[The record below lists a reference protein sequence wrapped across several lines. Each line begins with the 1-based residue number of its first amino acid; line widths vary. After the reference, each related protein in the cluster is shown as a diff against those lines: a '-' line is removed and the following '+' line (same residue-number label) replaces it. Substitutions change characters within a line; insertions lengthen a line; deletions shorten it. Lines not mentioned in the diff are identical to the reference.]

1 VASVQGT
8 AIQAEGVRIEF
19 TTVGPDEHDYLAREA
34 RARKDIDQ
42 QLVEAGWLVQ
52 DKRDANLGAGLGV
65 AIREFTHSVGHGRS
79 DYALYVGRKLVGVL
93 EAKAQGTTLSEVEA
107 QTKKYVSGVPDAIPA
122 PLTPLPFGYES
133 TGAET
138 RFTNFYDPEPRA
150 RRIHAFF
157 RPETLSGWL
166 EQMLREPEQGTLRT
180 RLHTIPPLEKGNL
193 WDVQQRA
200 ITKMEESLADDR
212 PRALIQMATGSGKT
226 YTAANLS
233 YRLIR
238 YGKAQ
243 RILFLVDRGN
253 LGKQA
258 EGEFKGFDI
267 PETGRKFTQEYNIQ
281 RLQNNTIDTTSR
293 VCISTI
299 QRMYSILRGDA
310 AMDPELDEQ
319 SADTVA
325 PQRPV
330 EVSYNAKVPP
340 EMFDVIIIDECHR
353 SIYSVWRQVVEY
365 FDAYL
370 IGLTATPTK
379 QTLAFFQKN
388 LVMEYPR
395 EQAVLDGVNVDFSVY
410 KIRTEITERGSTIEA
425 GEYAGY
431 RSRVDRKT
439 RWELV
444 DESTTYTN
452 KELDRKVVTPDQI
465 RTVIR
470 TFKDR
475 LFTEMFPGRS
485 IVPKTLIFAKNDS
498 HAEDIVGIV
507 REEFGRGN
515 EFAQKITYRT
525 TDGDPDVLLA
535 TFRNSPNP
543 RVVVTVD
550 MIATGTDVK
559 PLECLIFMRD
569 TKSRAY
575 FEQMIG
581 RGSRIIDDTDFQSIT
596 GDAKHKDRFV
606 VVDAIGVTEGRF
618 PESVQPLERKAAV
631 PLEKIMATVALGGK
645 VDPDIAS
652 SLASR
657 LIRMDS
663 RMSPADRGRI
673 SALNGGAPL
682 HDLAAEILNALDP
695 DRHVQVATG
704 DGLAPTEEEIQATAD
719 AMLEGALRPLADN
732 PALRN
737 EIIEIRKSLEQTI
750 HETVD
755 TLIDAGYSP
764 EARGRAE
771 ALISSFKEYIEANKN
786 EIRALQI
793 LYSRPYKERLT
804 FAEVKEL
811 ATLIQRPPRR
821 WTADNLWRAYE
832 LIDESKVHGSGG
844 KILTDIV
851 SLVRYTL
858 HQDDELIPYGDQV
871 EARFTAW
878 LAGQEQLGVMFT
890 PQQLQWLTWM
900 KENIASELG
909 IGADSFEYT
918 PFVEHGGI
926 GRAVQVFG
934 DRLTPLMGELTEA
947 LAA

>member
-1 VASVQGT
+1 
-8 AIQAEGVRIEF
+8 VRIEF

-79 DYALYVGRKLVGVL
+79 DYALYVGRELVGVL

-107 QTKKYVSGVPDAIPA
+107 QTKKYVSGVPDAMPA

-150 RRIHAFF
+150 RRIYTFF

-166 EQMLREPEQGTLRT
+166 DQMLREPEQATLRT
-180 RLHTIPPLEKGNL
+180 RLHNIPALERGNL
-193 WDVQQRA
+193 WDVQRRA
-200 ITKMEESLADDR
+200 IAKVEESLAEDR

-233 YRLIR
+233 YRLVR

-281 RLQNNTIDTTSR
+281 RMQTNTIDTTSR

-310 AMDPELDEQ
+310 ALDPELDEQ

-330 EVSYNAKVPP
+330 EVSYNPKVPP

-452 KELDRKVVTPDQI
+452 KELDRKVVAPDQI

-470 TFKDR
+470 TFKER
-475 LFTEMFPGRS
+475 LFTEIFPGRS

-673 SALNGGAPL
+673 AALNGGAPL

-695 DRHVQVATG
+695 DRHVQAATG
-704 DGLAPTEEEIQATAD
+704 DGLAPTEEEIQAMAA
-719 AMLEGALRPLADN
+719 AMLEAALRPLADN

-737 EIIEIRKSLEQTI
+737 EIIDIRKSLEQTI

-755 TLIDAGYSP
+755 TLLDAGYSP
-764 EARGRAE
+764 EARGKAE
-771 ALISSFKEYIEANKN
+771 ALITSFKEYIEANKD

-811 ATLIQRPPRR
+811 ATVIQRPPRR
-821 WTADNLWRAYE
+821 WTADSLWRAYE
-832 LIDESKVHGSGG
+832 VIDESKVHGSGG
-844 KILTDIV
+844 KMLTDIV

-858 HQDDELIPYGDQV
+858 HQDEELVPFRDQV
-871 EARFTAW
+871 ELRFAAW
-878 LAGQEQLGVMFT
+878 LDGQEHRGVTFT
-890 PQQLQWLTWM
+890 PDQIQWLTWM

-909 IGADSFEYT
+909 ITADSFEYT
-918 PFVEHGGI
+918 PFNEHGGI
-926 GRAVQVFG
+926 GKAVQVFG
-934 DRLTPLMGELTEA
+934 ERLTPLMDELTEA
-947 LAA
+947 LAS

>member
-1 VASVQGT
+1 
-8 AIQAEGVRIEF
+8 
-19 TTVGPDEHDYLAREA
+19 
-34 RARKDIDQ
+34 
-42 QLVEAGWLVQ
+42 VEP
-52 DKRDANLGAGLGV
+52 
-65 AIREFTHSVGHGRS
+65 
-79 DYALYVGRKLVGVL
+79 
-93 EAKAQGTTLSEVEA
+93 
-107 QTKKYVSGVPDAIPA
+107 QTKKYVTGVPEAMPA
-122 PLTPLPFGYES
+122 PLVPLPFGYEA
-133 TGAET
+133 TGSET

-150 RRIHAFF
+150 RRVFAFL
-157 RPETLSGWL
+157 RPETLANWL
-166 EQMLREPEQGTLRT
+166 EQLLREPDQGTLRT
-180 RLHTIPPLEKGNL
+180 RMRTIPELVKGKL

-200 ITKMEESLADDR
+200 IRQMEESLAEDR
-212 PRALIQMATGSGKT
+212 PRGLIQMATGSGKT
-226 YTAANLS
+226 YTAASLS

-238 YGKAQ
+238 YAKAQ

-258 EGEFKGFDI
+258 EGEFAGFQI
-267 PETGRKFTQEYNIQ
+267 SETGRKFTQEYNVQ
-281 RLQNNTIDTTSR
+281 RLQNNTIDSTAK

-310 AMDPELDEQ
+310 VMDPELDEQ

-330 EVSYNAKVPP
+330 EVRYNPKLPP
-340 EMFDVIIIDECHR
+340 ETFDVIMIDECHR

-410 KIRTEITERGSTIEA
+410 KIRTEITEMGSTIEA

-431 RSRVDRKT
+431 RSRLNRAK
-439 RWELV
+439 RWELL
-444 DESTTYTN
+444 DESVTYTN
-452 KELDRKVVTPDQI
+452 KELDRKVVAPDQI

-470 TFKDR
+470 TFKER
-475 LFTEMFPGRS
+475 LFTDIFPGRS
-485 IVPKTLIFAKNDS
+485 TVPKTLIFAKDDS
-498 HAEDIVGIV
+498 HAEDIVEIV
-507 REEFGRGN
+507 REEFGKGN

-525 TDGDPDVLLA
+525 TEGDPDKLLKA
-535 TFRNSPNP
+535 FRNSANP
-543 RVVVTVD
+543 RIVVTVD

-559 PLECLIFMRD
+559 PLECLLFMRD
-569 TKSRAY
+569 TKSRAF
-575 FEQMIG
+575 FEQMLG
-581 RGSRIIDDTDFQSIT
+581 RGSRIMDDTDFQSVT
-596 GDAKHKDRFV
+596 PDAKHKERFV

-618 PESVQPLERKAAV
+618 PESVQPLERKPAIS
-631 PLEKIMATVALGGK
+631 LQQILNTVALGGK

-663 RMSPADRGRI
+663 QMSPADRERI
-673 SALNGGAPL
+673 TALNGGAPL
-682 HDLAAEILNALDP
+682 HQIAAEILDALDP
-695 DRHVQVATG
+695 DRHVQAVEEEVS
-704 DGLAPTEEEIQATAD
+704 APTEEQIHATAA
-719 AMLEGALRPLADN
+719 AMLETALQPLANN

-737 EIIEIRKSLEQTI
+737 EIIEIRRSLEQTI

-755 TLIDAGYSP
+755 TLLEAGYSP
-764 EARGRAE
+764 EAREKAE
-771 ALISSFKEYIEANKN
+771 ALVTSFSEYIEANKD
-786 EIRALQI
+786 EIRALQV

-811 ATLIQRPPRR
+811 ANVIERPPRR

-832 LIDESKVHGSGG
+832 LVDESKVKGSGG
-844 KILTDIV
+844 KMLTDIV

-858 HQDDELIPYGDQV
+858 HQDDELVPFRDQV
-871 EARFTAW
+871 EARFVAW
-878 LAGQEQLGVMFT
+878 LSGQQQKGVAFTDVQLR
-890 PQQLQWLTWM
+890 WLRWM
-900 KENIASELG
+900 KDNIASELG
-909 IGADSFEYT
+909 IEPESFEYT

-926 GRAVQVFG
+926 GKAVQVFG
-934 DRLTPLMGELTEA
+934 DRLTLLMDELVEA